1 MARTKQTARK
11 SSPMSIAVAM
21 RNHAFDAMKT
31 LACYA
36 EQVEKEACANREM
49 PEHFCFDRNGETTP
63 PSDMVCH
70 VWDKIDEMLQSIN
83 APNNVAGRKRR
94 TTDPDWCDADRFH
107 ALKEANIAKLVAMTD
122 AAARLGQDVVEQTA
136 FVAWKNLLE
145 SADPE
150 ARAEAQRL
158 FDKEL
163 GLPAP
168 PMPGL
173 GASQTTAGQVL
184 DGTLSSA
191 KRPKYA
197 VLSADESA
205 AAGGGGG
212 GKYAVLSADESATD
226 IGGGGG
232 KYAVLSA
239 NESANEK
246 LRATAI
252 AAFAAAGADEVKYRP
267 AVGHET
273 DADEVKYRPAVVMD
287 EDEETP
293 RYANLAAA

>member
-1 MARTKQTARK
+1 MARTKQTQRRSA
-11 SSPMSIAVAM
+11 PMSVAAAM
-21 RNHAFDAMKT
+21 RNHAYDAMKT

-49 PEHFCFDRNGETTP
+49 PAHFCFDHNGEMTP

-70 VWDKIDEMLQSIN
+70 VWDKIDDMLQSIK

-136 FVAWKNLLE
+136 FAAWKNLLE

-168 PMPGL
+168 PLPGL

-184 DGTLSSA
+184 DATLSSA

-197 VLSADESA
+197 VLSANESA
-205 AAGGGGG
+205 TEIGGG
-212 GKYAVLSADESATD
+212 GKYAVLSADESA
-226 IGGGGG
+226 
-232 KYAVLSA
+232 A
-239 NESANEK
+239 
-246 LRATAI
+246 AI
-252 AAFAAAGADEVKYRP
+252 AAFAAVGDEVKYHN
-267 AVGHET
+267 AVGHENG
-273 DADEVKYRPAVVMD
+273 DDEVKHCSTVVMD

-293 RYANLAAA
+293 RYASLAAA

>member
-1 MARTKQTARK
+1 
-11 SSPMSIAVAM
+11 MSVAVSM
-21 RNHAFDAMKT
+21 RDHAYDAMKT
-31 LACYA
+31 LACYV
-36 EQVEKEACANREM
+36 EKVEKEACAGTTV
-49 PEHFCFDRNGETTP
+49 PEHFCFERDGELIP
-63 PSDMVCH
+63 ASDMVCH
-70 VWDKIDEMLQSIN
+70 VWDKVDEMLQSIK
-83 APNNVAGRKRR
+83 APNNVAGRKRQ

-145 SADPE
+145 SPDPE
-150 ARAEAQRL
+150 TRAEAQRL

-168 PMPGL
+168 PLPGL

-197 VLSADESA
+197 VLSAN
-205 AAGGGGG
+205 
-212 GKYAVLSADESATD
+212 ESATE
-226 IGGGGG
+226 ICGGG

-246 LRATAI
+246 LRAAAI
-252 AAFAAAGADEVKYRP
+252 AAFATVGDDEVKHRSTVGHENGDDEVKYHP
-267 AVGHET
+267 T
-273 DADEVKYRPAVVMD
+273 VVMD

-293 RYANLAAA
+293 RYASLAAE

>member
-1 MARTKQTARK
+1 MARTKQTLRRSAQK
-11 SSPMSIAVAM
+11 MSVAVAM
-21 RNHAFDAMKT
+21 RNIAYEAMKT

-36 EQVEKEACANREM
+36 EQVEKEACANRQM
-49 PEHFCFDRNGETTP
+49 PEHHCFDRNGEMTP

-70 VWDKIDEMLQSIN
+70 VWDKIDDMLQSIK

-94 TTDPDWCDADRFH
+94 ITDPDWCNTDRFR

-136 FVAWKNLLE
+136 FAAWKNLLE

-197 VLSADESA
+197 VLSANESA
-205 AAGGGGG
+205 TEIGGG
-212 GKYAVLSADESATD
+212 GKYAVLSANGSAAAGG
-226 IGGGGG
+226 GGGGG

-239 NESANEK
+239 NESA
-246 LRATAI
+246 AV
-252 AAFAAAGADEVKYRP
+252 GDDEVKYHP
-267 AVGHET
+267 AVGHENGE
-273 DADEVKYRPAVVMD
+273 EVKYRSTVVMD
-287 EDEETP
+287 ADEETP